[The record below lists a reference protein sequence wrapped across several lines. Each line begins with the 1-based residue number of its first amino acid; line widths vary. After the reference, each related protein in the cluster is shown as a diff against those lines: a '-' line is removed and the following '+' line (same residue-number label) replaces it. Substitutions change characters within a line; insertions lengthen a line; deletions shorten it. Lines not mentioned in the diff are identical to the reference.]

1 MKSCELEL
9 LQCWRVTR
17 CFLDKQRELGRGAGR
32 ILDCVLS
39 ISKQSMAMPAQSRF
53 AFGNV
58 FTFFAGVAA
67 TAFASV
73 LAARA
78 QDAGAFHEL
87 ETKYIFGN
95 FTVGS
100 STGIEGEKAFEPETR
115 FDFGR
120 GGGHYGVGQTTLEYE
135 YTPTQYLQIILG
147 PTVSYY
153 NIHGVPGLDDRNMA
167 AINGF
172 EAELRSVLIDRNPS
186 PVAVTLSVEPE
197 FHSRDETSGAKV
209 VNYGLEIK
217 LEADAELIKNRLF
230 YGFNLLYEPET
241 TRADLGVWERE
252 STFGV
257 SSALAFQVVPNVAI
271 GADLWYLRHYDGAA
285 FNSFT
290 GDAVYLGP
298 TFYWKIA
305 PKVLMSAAWEAQV
318 AGHQPGV
325 GGGLDL
331 ADFSQ
336 HRARLLFEFEF

>member
-1 MKSCELEL
+1 M
-9 LQCWRVTR
+9 
-17 CFLDKQRELGRGAGR
+17 
-32 ILDCVLS
+32 
-39 ISKQSMAMPAQSRF
+39 
-53 AFGNV
+53 
-58 FTFFAGVAA
+58 FFAAVTAT
-67 TAFASV
+67 TAFVSTR
-73 LAARA
+73 AAQA
-78 QDAGAFHEL
+78 QDASAFHEL

-100 STGIEGEKAFEPETR
+100 STGIEGEKAFEPEIQ
-115 FDFGR
+115 FDFGKGAGR
-120 GGGHYGVGQTTLEYE
+120 YGVGQTTLEYE
-135 YTPTQYLQIILG
+135 YTPTQYLQVILG

-167 AINGF
+167 AVNGF
-172 EAELRSVLIDRNPS
+172 EAELRSVVIDRNPS

-217 LEADAELIKNRLF
+217 LEADAELIRNRLF
-230 YGFNLLYEPET
+230 YGFNILYEPET
-241 TRADLGVWERE
+241 TRADLGIWERE

-257 SSALAFQVVPNVAI
+257 SSALAFQVVPNVAV

-305 PKVLMSAAWEAQV
+305 PKVLVSAAWEAQV
-318 AGHQPGV
+318 AGHQAGV
-325 GGGLDL
+325 SSALDL
-331 ADFSQ
+331 TDFSH
-336 HRARLLFEFEF
+336 HRARLLLEFEF